1 MTRAELVLLFIGL
14 FLLVLAGMWWGW
26 QNRAKR
32 QAGLPELPAVPIEI
46 GADLAPELT
55 GLYVGTTVA
64 TQWQNRIV
72 ARGLGERADSVARL
86 IPAGVVI
93 ERQGSGP
100 IFIPSGQLLDARLE
114 PALAGK
120 VVGQGGL
127 LVLRWHHGDLDLDTG
142 LRADD
147 RTVYPAWVRAIQT
160 QGVIG
165 G

>member
-1 MTRAELVLLFIGL
+1 MTRAELVLLFFGL
-14 FLLVLAGMWWGW
+14 FLLAIAGMWWGW

-32 QAGLPELPAVPIEI
+32 QARLPELPAVPAEL

-64 TQWQNRIV
+64 TQWQDRIV
-72 ARGLGERADSVARL
+72 ARGLGQRADSVARL
-86 IPAGVVI
+86 TSSGVLI
-93 ERQGSGP
+93 ERQGGEP
-100 IFIPSGQLLDARLE
+100 IFVPSAQLLDARLE

-147 RTVYPAWVRAIQT
+147 KTIYPAWVRTIQT